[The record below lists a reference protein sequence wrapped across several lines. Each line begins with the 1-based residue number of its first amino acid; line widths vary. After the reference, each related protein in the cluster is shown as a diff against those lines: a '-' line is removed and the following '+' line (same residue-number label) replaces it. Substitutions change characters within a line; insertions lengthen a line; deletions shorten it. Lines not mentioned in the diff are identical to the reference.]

1 MKLWQKTLLLL
12 LLIVANIFVN
22 SQIALSKIEWSKL
35 FPQQHQTQKNRLLSK
50 QYLLCHLDDNQTA
63 VYLQDSPLFQSVVA
77 LPEQKGSYLCL
88 FDMRNKEQINRYLQ
102 NVQKSGTFMVQQLLF
117 DDFYKEIHHFVFKIL
132 PFTLLFLLFFIP
144 LRLWID
150 ILLEMSIYTLLLGL
164 FLRLGFFEI
173 NSASLLALLFLFIY
187 SLTLINY
194 LYSENIDVKRLSF
207 GISISIVATMLSALF
222 LIYSQ
227 FGLLHYFGV
236 MLFVGLVVLYL
247 YINARLFLFKYLPHE
262 AHRHNFDVTSAAAYF
277 KKRDIAVAVVLFVF
291 TAIALFGYKAIS
303 VDLNIL
309 NSLQKSTATFSQ
321 MKDFEQHYVPSLLFG
336 VEVQTKKSSFHDM
349 KEVEKL
355 LTLQERLQQTL
366 QAKILLSVPLEFA
379 AFKEMAHD
387 KNNPD
392 LLAQFLLANSFA
404 NTQPNL
410 FSPDMSSTYFIAAL
424 PLETS
429 SDKIIAMKHKIAELD
444 GEYKD
449 LHIVLRGKVA
459 DFDNFLHIFFQESF
473 TGLFVTLFVSVLFFL
488 FYCKN
493 LLSVFIVF
501 FSVIFSLAA
510 LLLFHLLFA
519 IPLSLTTLMSLIL
532 YAGLVADSFIQLFIC
547 YKSRD
552 LSCEKSV
559 LNPIFVS
566 NISILA
572 FLVSMIF
579 VGGIIGAFAF
589 DMFVLL
595 GANLVFIIIF
605 VPMVY
610 KKQLSIGSER

>member
-1 MKLWQKTLLLL
+1 LKFWQKTLLLL
-12 LLIVANIFVN
+12 LFIAANIFVI
-22 SQIALSKIEWSKL
+22 SHIPFSTIEWSKL
-35 FPQQHQTQKNRLLSK
+35 FPQQHQTQKNILLSK
-50 QYLLCHLDDNQTA
+50 QYILCHLDANHSVA
-63 VYLQDSPLFQSVVA
+63 YLQNSPLFESVVA
-77 LPEQKGSYLCL
+77 LPEEKDTYLCL
-88 FDMRNKEQINRYLQ
+88 FDMHNKEQINRYLQ
-102 NVQKSGTFMVQQLLF
+102 NVQKSGTFVVQQLLF
-117 DDFYKEIHHFVFKIL
+117 DDFYKEIHHFVVKIL

-150 ILLEMSIYTLLLGL
+150 LLLEISIYTLFLGL
-164 FLRLGFFEI
+164 FLELGFFEI

-187 SLTLINY
+187 ALTLINY
-194 LYSENIDVKRLSF
+194 LYSENIDLKRLSF

-222 LIYSQ
+222 LIYSE
-227 FGLLHYFGV
+227 FGLLHFFGV

-247 YINARLFLFKYLPHE
+247 YINARFFLFKYLPHE
-262 AHRHNFDVTSAAAYF
+262 AHRYNFDVTNAAAYF
-277 KKRDIAVAVVLFVF
+277 KGRGIAGAAVLFIF
-291 TAIALFGYKAIS
+291 IFLALVGYKAIS

-309 NSLQKSTATFSQ
+309 NSLQKSTSAFSQ
-321 MKDFEQHYVPSLLFG
+321 MKDFEQHYVSSLIFG
-336 VEVQTKKSSFHDM
+336 VEVQTKTSSFHNV

-355 LTLQERLQQTL
+355 LTLQKELQQIL
-366 QAKILLSVPLEFA
+366 QAKILLSVPLEFT
-379 AFKEMAHD
+379 AFKEMAYD
-387 KNNPD
+387 KNNSD

-404 NTQPNL
+404 SSEINL
-410 FSPDMSSTYFIAAL
+410 FSPDMSSAYFIAAL

-429 SDKIIAMKHKIAELD
+429 SDKIIAMKQTVAELD

-473 TGLFVTLFVSVLFFL
+473 TGLFVTLFVSALFFL
-488 FYCKN
+488 LYCKN
-493 LLSVFIVF
+493 FLSVFIVF

-510 LLLFHLLFA
+510 LVLFHLLFA
-519 IPLSLTTLMSLIL
+519 LPLSLTTLMSLIL

-579 VGGIIGAFAF
+579 VGGMIGAFAF
-589 DMFVLL
+589 DMSVLL

-605 VPMVY
+605 VPMIY
-610 KKQLSIGSER
+610 KKQPSIGSER